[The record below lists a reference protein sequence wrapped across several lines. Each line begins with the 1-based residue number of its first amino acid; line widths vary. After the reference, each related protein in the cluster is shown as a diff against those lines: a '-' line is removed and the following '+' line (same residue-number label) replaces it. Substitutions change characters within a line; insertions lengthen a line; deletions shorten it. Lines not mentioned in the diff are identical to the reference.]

1 MIVLIVP
8 SAELEQKKKIAE
20 DEKDARAKEIE
31 RNHEQYLA
39 FKRETLAK
47 RRKLESESFINT

>member
-1 MIVLIVP
+1 MNI
-8 SAELEQKKKIAE
+8 QKKKIAE
-20 DEKDARAKEIE
+20 DEEDARAKEIE

-47 RRKLESESFINT
+47 RRKLESEKFTNT